1 MAIADVALI
10 GLDRSVTATLFLAE
24 MLKRYGNDPDVSME
38 LGGMGTTLEG
48 ATDAVWKRIAEMHE
62 LLFEM
67 GLDNT
72 YTIVKMHDYRKP
84 GEETLTSAGKIAQVE
99 AIM

>member
-10 GLDRSVTATLFLAE
+10 GLDRSIPATEFLAE
-24 MLKRYGNDPDVSME
+24 MLRRYGNDPKVTME
-38 LGGMGTTLEG
+38 LGGMGTTVEG
-48 ATDAVWKRIAEMHE
+48 PTDAVWKRIAEMHE

-72 YTIVKMHDYRKP
+72 YTIVKVHDYRKS
-84 GEETLTSAGKIAQVE
+84 EEMLTSAAKIAQVE
-99 AIM
+99 AAM